1 VRSLAGTLLILT
13 FVLAGCSLAGDITPP
28 PGLATAQAAE
38 TLPPAPTDSVDGTA
52 GAVTPAAI
60 STLPSVPAPAGIDL
74 ARGTSIWQEKCA
86 PCHGLTGQ
94 SDGAMTANLPSAPPR
109 LGDPQVARQ
118 ARPAAWYDV
127 VTNGRMDKLM
137 PAFASLT
144 DAERWDVVAFALT
157 LGTTAEEQARGEELY
172 ASEDCANCHG
182 DLQGGE
188 GTGPDFLTP
197 GFVEQRSLTEL
208 ALSIRDGSPPA
219 MPAYAGKLTEEDV
232 WALAGY
238 VRSMAWG
245 GLQAEPQAEAQPQ
258 APVDDAAAVGAIQG
272 VVTNGTPGGELPE
285 GLEVMLSGFD
295 GEQETYQQSARV
307 AADGR
312 YTFSDVPAVAG
323 RIYGVTAAYGDVL
336 YFSEGAHLTG
346 DPAPL
351 DLPVTVYDTTTDTA
365 SLSIE
370 RLHVLFDFSA
380 ADQVQVIELWVISNL
395 GDRTV
400 VPAPA
405 RGSLEVSLPEGAA
418 DLGFEDGSVGDR
430 YLLTADGF
438 GDTQPVVPGS
448 GTSQFIFNYRL
459 PYDGRLS
466 FRQPSN
472 HPIDAVVVLLPQNG
486 VTAQGAG
493 LEDLGE
499 QQMGGQAVHSYGGG
513 AIAAGQALEI
523 ELSGTP
529 RVESSTARTG
539 GWTNTAIGLGALG
552 VLLILAGLWWFR
564 PTAANHRATAKRGA
578 DQTEALLSAIAD
590 LDDALDAGRID
601 AAEHRTQR
609 EALKRRLRE
618 QMR

>member
-1 VRSLAGTLLILT
+1 VR
-13 FVLAGCSLAGDITPP
+13 
-28 PGLATAQAAE
+28 E
-38 TLPPAPTDSVDGTA
+38 
-52 GAVTPAAI
+52 
-60 STLPSVPAPAGIDL
+60 
-74 ARGTSIWQEKCA
+74 
-86 PCHGLTGQ
+86 
-94 SDGAMTANLPSAPPR
+94 
-109 LGDPQVARQ
+109 

-137 PAFASLT
+137 PAFASLS
-144 DAERWDVVAFALT
+144 DAERWDVIAFALT
-157 LGTTAEEQARGEELY
+157 LSTTAEEQARGEELY
-172 ASEDCANCHG
+172 ASEECASCHG
-182 DLQGGE
+182 DAQGGA
-188 GTGPDFLTP
+188 GGGPSFLVP
-197 GFVEQRSLTEL
+197 GLVEQRSLTEL
-208 ALSIRDGSPPA
+208 SLSIRDGSPPA
-219 MPAYAGKLTEEDV
+219 MPAYAEQLTEEDV
-232 WALAGY
+232 WALAAF
-238 VRSMAWG
+238 VRSIAWG
-245 GLQAEPQAEAQPQ
+245 GLQSEAQAEAQAEVQ
-258 APVDDAAAVGAIQG
+258 ADVPVDEPAAVGTIQG
-272 VVTNGTPGGELPE
+272 VVTNGTPGGDLPE
-285 GLEVMLSGFD
+285 GLEVRLSGFD

-323 RIYGVTAAYGDVL
+323 RIYGVTAAFGDVL
-336 YFSEGAHLTG
+336 YFSEGAHLSG

-351 DLPVTVYDTTTDTA
+351 DLPITVYDTTTDTA
-365 SLSIE
+365 ALSIQ

-380 ADQVQVIELWVISNL
+380 ADQVQVIELWVISNQ

-400 VPAPA
+400 VSAPA
-405 RGSLEVSLPEGAA
+405 RSILEVPLPEGAA

-430 YLLTADGF
+430 YILTADGF

-459 PYDGRLS
+459 PYDGLLT

-472 HPIDAVVVLLPQNG
+472 HPIEAVVVLLPQNG
-486 VTAQGAG
+486 VTAQGTG

-499 QQMGGQAVHSYGGG
+499 QQMGGQAVHSYGRG

-523 ELSGTP
+523 ELRGTP

-564 PTAANHRATAKRGA
+564 PTAANHRTESTGGA
-578 DQTEALLSAIAD
+578 DQTEGLLRAIAE
-590 LDDALDAGRID
+590 LDDALDAGSID
-601 AAEHRTQR
+601 AAEHRTRR